1 MMLHAHRLRM
11 PIGAGALRA
20 RELRVESPDPFS
32 FDARGE
38 LAVLL
43 PSHAVAAP
51 GAAARS
57 REPP

>member
-1 MMLHAHRLRM
+1 MYASIEGPL
-11 PIGAGALRA
+11 G
-20 RELRVESPDPFS
+20 FS